1 MKQLIPTTTKLTD
14 QQLKTLSDI
23 VIPNRIEELRKLSCF
38 NLNQAEE
45 ALWLMGELEHL
56 KKLRD
61 NNLNGTAND
70 PHPSLQAQSA

>member
-23 VIPNRIEELRKLSCF
+23 VIPNRIEELKKLRF
-38 NLNQAEE
+38 GDAEY
-45 ALWLMGELEHL
+45 ALWLMDELEHL
-56 KKLRD
+56 KELRD